1 MYYINRTFS
10 VNLKIVI
17 SHYIQK
23 KKKKRNHTNNKI
35 KDETNAQ
42 QLI

>member
-23 KKKKRNHTNNKI
+23 KKKRNHTNNKI